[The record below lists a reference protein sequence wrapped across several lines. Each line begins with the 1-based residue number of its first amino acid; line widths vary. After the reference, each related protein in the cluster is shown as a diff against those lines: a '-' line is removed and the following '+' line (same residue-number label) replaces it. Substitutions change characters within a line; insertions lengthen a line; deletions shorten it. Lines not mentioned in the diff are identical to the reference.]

1 MAGAAWRALPELE
14 AGAASGADWTGA
26 RGCEATEPTEAGS
39 KPCEGSDADCRMEA
53 VGAGSMEK
61 GSEAKRVTSLEQ
73 PASMTETKLAKAR
86 RVVVEEEF

>member
-1 MAGAAWRALPELE
+1 
-14 AGAASGADWTGA
+14 
-26 RGCEATEPTEAGS
+26 
-39 KPCEGSDADCRMEA
+39 MEA

-86 RVVVEEEF
+86 WVVVEEEF